1 MGVLPTN
8 VRRQRGLQPF
18 LVLFVV
24 LLFCSRDPVLTLDPL
39 GISLKLFGDL
49 LDVLRFPSRN
59 LDKCPG
65 AQFLELVGMG
75 RPNPVDFFQIVRLDG
90 FTASR
95 LLSDGGGLPGP
106 ILAR

>member
-1 MGVLPTN
+1 MPTN
-8 VRRQRGLQPF
+8 FYRQRGLQPF

-24 LLFCSRDPVLTLDPL
+24 LLLCSRDPVLTLDPL

-90 FTASR
+90 LTGSR
-95 LLSDGGGLPGP
+95 LLSDGGILPGS